1 MWRVAGTFVLPQ
13 GTRRDRS
20 WNTADMADEES
31 GMVTYGAGRKIGV
44 VLGLALLLGQA
55 PQGVLAADA
64 PSGPQPLPEVWT
76 PRQAV
81 AYALTSAPDV
91 RLAGHRIQAAQ
102 ALVAQAESA
111 LYPQLRL
118 GGGYSQTDN
127 PMYSF
132 GNILNQG
139 AFHNGIDFND
149 PGRTDSLQASA
160 TVSYR
165 LLSGGAD
172 SARIAGAQA
181 QAEAMALELAT
192 VHNQLGFETVRAVCT
207 IVQAEEMT
215 AARQAAVEALDAA
228 LSVALAR
235 HDQGDLLA
243 ADLLDLE
250 ARRSQAGENLIQAR
264 HGLELARKS
273 FLHLLGF
280 TEGEAR
286 VVSSDEC
293 HDEQAANVDISA
305 RPELKAAEALV
316 RAAEAGVRVAR
327 AGRYPTVDGFAG
339 YQYEHG
345 FENDGAGDS
354 WNVGVRLNYSLFDG
368 QRTSA
373 TIREAESR
381 LAEVRERQRKL
392 MLALNLELTQ
402 ARLARQQA
410 EERVVV
416 TGKMVAQATESA
428 RLQRERFTQ
437 GLLLSAG
444 LIDVE
449 NRLTEAR
456 VRQAQANAALR
467 TAMADL
473 RRAQGKPQFEEGQQ
487 SSGDSKQSSNVE
499 RQ

>member
-1 MWRVAGTFVLPQ
+1 MGTY
-13 GTRRDRS
+13 T
-20 WNTADMADEES
+20 
-31 GMVTYGAGRKIGV
+31 AGRKIGV
-44 VLGLALLLGQA
+44 VLGLAVLLGMA
-55 PQGVLAADA
+55 PARTPAAA
-64 PSGPQPLPEVWT
+64 AAGPRDVPAVWT

-81 AYALTSAPDV
+81 AYALANAPDV
-91 RLAGHRIQAAQ
+91 RLASHRIQTAQ

-111 LYPQLRL
+111 LYPQLNL

-139 AFHNGIDFND
+139 AFNNRIDFND
-149 PGRTDSLQASA
+149 PGRSDSLQAAA

-165 LLSGGAD
+165 LLSGGAE
-172 SARIAGAQA
+172 SARIEGAQA
-181 QAEAMALELAT
+181 RAEAAARELAT
-192 VHNQLGFETVRAVCT
+192 VHNQLGFETVRALCA
-207 IVQAEEMT
+207 IVQAEEMS
-215 AARQAAVEALDAA
+215 AARQAAVEGLDAA
-228 LSVALAR
+228 LAVARAR

-250 ARRSQAGENLIQAR
+250 ARHSQAGENLIQSR

-273 FLHLLGF
+273 FLHLLGLS
-280 TEGEAR
+280 EGEVQVA
-286 VVSSDEC
+286 SGDEC
-293 HDEQAANVDISA
+293 QDDSALGPDISA
-305 RPELKAAEALV
+305 RPELKAAEAMV

-345 FENDGAGDS
+345 FENDGSGDS
-354 WNVGVRLNYSLFDG
+354 WNAGVRLNYTLFDG

-373 TIREAESR
+373 AIREAESR
-381 LAEVRERQRKL
+381 LAEARERQRKV

-410 EERVVV
+410 VERVAV
-416 TGKMVAQATESA
+416 TGKMVEQAAEST

-437 GLLLSAG
+437 GLILSAG

-467 TAMADL
+467 TAEADL
-473 RRAQGKPQFEEGQQ
+473 RRAQGKPQFEEGHQV
-487 SSGDSKQSSNVE
+487 SGDRTQEAIVE
-499 RQ
+499 QQ